1 MAAAYAALPQSVKD
15 QIGGLKAIHDF
26 VPTMAR
32 DVSDEQLEAW
42 RKQYP
47 PVTHPVV
54 RTHPETGEKILF
66 INEAFTTH
74 LANFRKAIASEYRI
88 GFDFRLAKS
97 DLLQYLHR
105 QAAAP
110 EYQVRLRGKPDTIAI
125 WDNRATQHYAV
136 QDYFPAVRHMNRATS
151 VPCEDRQNDEV
162 SQHAARAIG
171 Q

>member
-15 QIGGLKAIHDF
+15 QIGRLKAVHDF

-32 DVSDEQLEAW
+32 DVSDEQFEAW

-47 PVTHPVV
+47 PVIHPVV
-54 RTHPETGEKILF
+54 PTHPETGEKILF

-88 GFDFRLAKS
+88 GFDFRLAET
-97 DLLQYLHR
+97 DLLQYLYR

-110 EYQVRLRGKPDTIAI
+110 EYQVRLRWKPDTIAI

-136 QDYFPAVRHMNRATS
+136 QDYFPAVRHMNRATI
-151 VPCEDRQNDEV
+151 VGERPL
-162 SQHAARAIG
+162 
-171 Q
+171 